1 MLQKWFW
8 EGLGLHL
15 GGVWASLGRL
25 VGALGGFLAVFWAF
39 KFKLCA
45 RIAPTWAPRGLLD
58 RFWHHLGGSWEGF
71 ERILALFERDFGG
84 FLHKFYMI
92 GRTPLNSTGYLTVPP
107 FWENL
112 KQVFARVYS
121 TFPSLLYVRTPALP
135 RFASRSVTMRGG
147 SRPPCVR

>member
-1 MLQKWFW
+1 M
-8 EGLGLHL
+8 
-15 GGVWASLGRL
+15 AI
-25 VGALGGFLAVFWAF
+25 FWAF

-71 ERILALFERDFGG
+71 ERILALFERDFGR
-84 FLHKFYMI
+84 FHIYI
-92 GRTPLNSTGYLTVPP
+92 YLTVPP

-135 RFASRSVTMRGG
+135 RFAPRSVAMRGG
-147 SRPPCVR
+147 PPLDKIGPLG